1 MCVIVTY
8 RAWRDQLAAAG
19 VQQRMDEE
27 QIKGH
32 DARVLARARAL
43 ASILGGYR
51 DLGAMVGRPRSPAP
65 RRTPAGCSWHSGTSA
80 RVAGDIRT

>member
-32 DARVLARARAL
+32 DARVLAPARAL

-51 DLGAMVGRPRSPAP
+51 HRFFLNF
-65 RRTPAGCSWHSGTSA
+65 
-80 RVAGDIRT
+80 